1 MTMTKE
7 ERASLKLLKSGA
19 TIQEAVALLPELTPD
34 QLAKLDENGDWISTP
49 ENQES
54 SLTEVSTHPHRVRT
68 Y

>member
-7 ERASLKLLKSGA
+7 EQESLKLLKSGA
-19 TIQEAVALLPELTPD
+19 TLQEAVALLPEPTPE

-54 SLTEVSTHPHRVRT
+54 SITEQKTTLATRLS